1 LPDFGDAIHTA
12 SVIAFATL
20 WLGLVTGA
28 VPVELLVG
36 PEVAKVE
43 LALDGEPCAT
53 IAAAPWTAACELGP
67 ELAPHELVA
76 RAYDAQGAP
85 LGDARQWLNLPR
97 DAAELEVA
105 IAPDPASPS
114 RLRARL
120 AWAGPGGAAPLA
132 VRATLDGVPLAL
144 AADSASVALPPLG
157 AGAAKL
163 LRVEAQF
170 PGGATAVRELAVGG
184 DLAEQIAQE
193 LTGVPVELLGRQAP
207 ASLSDGEREL
217 PIVALEKG
225 DADLVAVLDPSAL
238 AALDAL
244 ARSGG
249 KQRMSRG
256 GIGLG
261 GSGSP
266 SSRTVAVE
274 ERGQVPLPDG
284 ARLRLVWPVAAS
296 RRQGEMRYDLFATSP
311 ERTAADGDLLAQ
323 LRLAAM
329 LPPANEPP
337 RIADAVALA
346 ALTAAQPGR
355 RRAVLLVVGGDAVDA
370 STYDVARVRRFLD
383 RLRVPLVVWS
393 TAAPSPAVAAAWG
406 EVEVVTS
413 LPRAESAARRL
424 DALLGRQR
432 IAWVEGRHLPQR
444 LVAGAEGRLRL
455 ATADHTATTR
465 GDSSAVY
472 KPATTADDSTLQAP
486 ATADSDRPV
495 RELDDD
501 VAVDTNVGTT
511 DGAASRGE
519 ATDASAAA
527 LATAAT
533 APPQL
538 PAGLPVRALAP
549 FSLATD
555 VRDERLLATV
565 GTVAAALPA
574 DFEARFGLSAAAEG
588 TLVLFA
594 RGADFR
600 DWLAAEGGGDPAVE
614 GLARHGVAAF
624 AVEDLRSD
632 EVTALMVHEL
642 SHLLVR
648 AATGRQLPPWLDEG
662 LVEELAISRRDARG
676 HTVPGSLRVRSTSRS
691 TSATALPGRARYERT
706 ISGPGAALITLL
718 RGPRPPLAELL
729 AMPPSTFTAASG
741 RPERYAVA
749 AFFVRYLLD
758 ADGGRWRQPFR
769 AFLAAVAAGGPA
781 DTVALEAALGVSL
794 AELQGRF
801 DPWLRRTAQTLR

>member
-1 LPDFGDAIHTA
+1 M
-12 SVIAFATL
+12 IAFATL
-20 WLGLVTGA
+20 WLGLVTGT

-36 PEVAKVE
+36 AEVARVE
-43 LALDGEPCAT
+43 VRLDGETCAKLEEPPW
-53 IAAAPWTAACELGP
+53 AASCELGS

-76 RAYDAQGAP
+76 VGFDAQGAAV
-85 LGDARQWLNLPR
+85 GEARQWLNLPR
-97 DAAELEVA
+97 EAAELEVA
-105 IAPDPASPS
+105 LTSEAGPPP
-114 RLRARL
+114 RWVARL
-120 AWAGPGGAAPLA
+120 AWAGPGGAAPVE
-132 VRATLDGVPLAL
+132 VRATLDGEPLAL
-144 AADSASVALPPLG
+144 AADSASFTLPRAG

-163 LRVEAQF
+163 LRVEAEF
-170 PGGATAVRELAVGG
+170 PGGARAVRELAVGG
-184 DLAEQIAQE
+184 DVAEEIAQE
-193 LTGVPVELLGRQAP
+193 LTGMPVELVGRAAP
-207 ASLSDGEREL
+207 SSLSDGEREL
-217 PIVALEKG
+217 PLVAIEKG
-225 DADLVAVLDPSAL
+225 EADLVAVLDPGAL
-238 AALDAL
+238 AALDEL
-244 ARSGG
+244 AQAGNKKRVA
-249 KQRMSRG
+249 RA
-256 GIGLG
+256 GIGGVGFGTG
-261 GSGSP
+261 GNPG
-266 SSRTVAVE
+266 SRTLAVE
-274 ERGQVPLPDG
+274 SRARVMVPDG
-284 ARLRLVWPVAAS
+284 ARLRLVWPVAES
-296 RRQGEMRYDLFATSP
+296 RRQGEVRYDLFATSP
-311 ERTAADGDLLAQ
+311 ERTAADGGLLEQ
-323 LRLAAM
+323 LLLAAM
-329 LPPANEPP
+329 LPPSSSPP
-337 RIADAVALA
+337 RLADAVALA

-355 RRAVLLVVGGDAVDA
+355 RRAVLLVLGGEPVDA

-393 TAAPSPAVAAAWG
+393 TAPPSPAVAASWG
-406 EVEVVTS
+406 EVEAVTS

-432 IAWVEGRHLPQR
+432 IAWVQGRHLPQR

-455 ATADHTATTR
+455 ATADHAATTG
-465 GDSSAVY
+465 GDSSAVHT
-472 KPATTADDSTLQAP
+472 PATTADDSTIQAP
-486 ATADSDRPV
+486 ATADLDRPV
-495 RELDDD
+495 REIDDD

-511 DGAASRGE
+511 DGAGPRGE
-519 ATDASAAA
+519 VTTSAAS
-527 LATAAT
+527 LATAAA

-565 GTVAAALPA
+565 GAVAAALPA
-574 DFEARFGLSAAAEG
+574 DFEARFGLRAAAGG

-600 DWLAAEGGGDPAVE
+600 AWLAAEGGGDPAVE

-648 AATGRQLPPWLDEG
+648 AAAGRQLPPWLDEG
-662 LVEELAISRRDARG
+662 LVEELAISGRDARG
-676 HTVPGSLRVRSTSRS
+676 HTVPGSLRVRSTVRS

-706 ISGPGAALITLL
+706 ITGPGAALITLL

-758 ADGGRWRQPFR
+758 GDGERWRQPFR
-769 AFLAAVAAGGPA
+769 AFLATVAAGGPA
-781 DTVALEAALGVSL
+781 DAAALEAALGVSL

>member
-1 LPDFGDAIHTA
+1 
-12 SVIAFATL
+12 
-20 WLGLVTGA
+20 LV
-28 VPVELLVG
+28 
-36 PEVAKVE
+36 
-43 LALDGEPCAT
+43 
-53 IAAAPWTAACELGP
+53 
-67 ELAPHELVA
+67 
-76 RAYDAQGAP
+76 
-85 LGDARQWLNLPR
+85 
-97 DAAELEVA
+97 
-105 IAPDPASPS
+105 
-114 RLRARL
+114 
-120 AWAGPGGAAPLA
+120 
-132 VRATLDGVPLAL
+132 
-144 AADSASVALPPLG
+144 
-157 AGAAKL
+157 
-163 LRVEAQF
+163 
-170 PGGATAVRELAVGG
+170 
-184 DLAEQIAQE
+184 
-193 LTGVPVELLGRQAP
+193 
-207 ASLSDGEREL
+207 
-217 PIVALEKG
+217 
-225 DADLVAVLDPSAL
+225 
-238 AALDAL
+238 
-244 ARSGG
+244 
-249 KQRMSRG
+249 
-256 GIGLG
+256 
-261 GSGSP
+261 
-266 SSRTVAVE
+266 
-274 ERGQVPLPDG
+274 PDG
-284 ARLRLVWPVAAS
+284 ARLRLVWPVAES
-296 RRQGEMRYDLFATSP
+296 RRQGELRYDLFATSP
-311 ERTAADGDLLAQ
+311 ERTAADGGLLEQ

-329 LPPANEPP
+329 LPPSSSPP
-337 RIADAVALA
+337 RLADAVALA

-600 DWLAAEGGGDPAVE
+600 AWLAAEGGGDPAVE

-648 AATGRQLPPWLDEG
+648 AAAGRQLPPWLDEG

-706 ISGPGAALITLL
+706 ITGPGAALITLL

-729 AMPPSTFTAASG
+729 AMPAATFTAASG

-758 ADGGRWRQPFR
+758 ADGERWRQPFH

-781 DTVALEAALGVSL
+781 DTVALEATLGVSL